1 MDKFSLKSMAEIIAS
16 HTPAHLGQPTIPPIS
31 WAQVGDQVI
40 VILADGRKA
49 SASIQ
54 DINALMFDLPP
65 AAAPEKIP
73 AKQPTTIKPGGH
85 KKS

>member
-54 DINALMFDLPP
+54 DINALMFPP
-65 AAAPEKIP
+65 VVGADGVRPE
-73 AKQPTTIKPGGH
+73 PTTIKPGGH